1 MSVIFAILLFSVLIF
16 VHELGHFTA
25 AKLSGVQVNE
35 FSMFMG
41 PAIWKKQVGETLY
54 AIRCIPI
61 GGYCAMEGEDGG
73 SDNPRS
79 FDKAA
84 WWKRLIILA
93 AGAAMNFLI
102 GVVLMVIVVLMV
114 SVCLPGRQTAVPV
127 IASFED
133 YATVNGENGLQAG
146 DRIVEVDGEKLYSY
160 SDFSMI
166 LSLNPGDVHDIT
178 VRRNGEKVVLKDFLL
193 EKHEVTLENG
203 STGLRYGINFTL
215 STPNFWE
222 KLGMA
227 WNQSLDTV
235 RLVRLSLQM
244 LLGGKV
250 GIKDMSG
257 PVGIVSEMSK
267 VAAAS
272 DSKVTALLNMLYFGG
287 FIAINLAVMN
297 LLPIPALDGGR
308 IVCLLITVVVEA
320 ITKKKINPKYE
331 GYLHGAGMILL
342 LALMAI
348 IMFKDV
354 IFLFKR

>member
-1 MSVIFAILLFSVLIF
+1 MSVIFAIFLFSVLIF

-73 SDNPRS
+73 SENPRS

-102 GVVLMVIVVLMV
+102 GVVLMVIV
-114 SVCLPGRQTAVPV
+114 CLPIKQTVVPV
-127 IASFED
+127 IAGFED
-133 YATVNGENGLQAG
+133 YATVNGGNGLQPG
-146 DRIVEVDGEKLYSY
+146 DRIVEVDGERLYTY
-160 SDFSMI
+160 SDFSLI

-178 VRRNGEKVVLKDFLL
+178 VRRNGETVVLKDFLL
-193 EKHEVTLENG
+193 EKHEVKLENG
-203 STGLRYGINFTL
+203 STALRYGMNFTL
-215 STPNFWE
+215 STPSFLE

-244 LLGGKV
+244 LFGGKV
-250 GIKDMSG
+250 GIQDMSG

-320 ITKKKINPKYE
+320 VTKKKINPKYE